1 MAENNYNSFKYFI
14 IRFPAEHQ
22 YVAHVEINRPDKMN
36 AFFEAMW
43 IELGQVFDRLSQDP
57 SVRAIVLSGAGEKAF
72 TAGLDV
78 TAASQGLL
86 SADGDQAVDP
96 ARKAAHLRRH
106 IVSFQDCITAVERC
120 EKPVIVA
127 MHGFSLGLA
136 VDLSTAADVR
146 VCTRD
151 TKFAVKEVDIGL
163 AADIG
168 TLSRLPKVVGSFGWA
183 KEVALTARIF
193 GAEEALR
200 VGFVNRVFESKEAAV
215 QGALEMAALMA
226 TKSPVAVQGTKEIM
240 NYSRDRSVQ
249 DGLRYT
255 AVWNSA
261 MLQTK
266 DVSAAL
272 LSGLKKRTPTFE
284 KL

>member
-1 MAENNYNSFKYFI
+1 
-14 IRFPAEHQ
+14 
-22 YVAHVEINRPDKMN
+22 
-36 AFFEAMW
+36 MW
-43 IELGQVFDRLSQDP
+43 LEMRQVFNQLSEDP

-78 TAASQGLL
+78 KAAQGGIL
-86 SADGDQAVDP
+86 SSDSNLDP
-96 ARKAAHLRRH
+96 ARKAVHLRRH
-106 IVSFQDCITAVERC
+106 VLEFQDCITAVERC

-136 VDLSTAADVR
+136 IDLSTAADIRLCSKDVR
-146 VCTRD
+146 
-151 TKFAVKEVDIGL
+151 FAVKEVDIGL

-168 TLSRLPKVVGSFGWA
+168 TLSRLPKVVGNFGWV
-183 KEVALTARIF
+183 KEVALSARIF

-200 VGFVNRVFESKEAAV
+200 VGFVNSVHENRAATI
-215 QGALEMAALMA
+215 AAALKLA
-226 TKSPVAVQGTKEIM
+226 TLIASKSPVAVQGTKEIL
-240 NYSRDRSVQ
+240 NWSRDHSVQ

-255 AVWNSA
+255 GVWNSA
-261 MLQTK
+261 ALQTG

-272 LSGLKKRTPTFE
+272 LSGLQKRTPTFE

>member
-1 MAENNYNSFKYFI
+1 MAQNYSPKYFTVK
-14 IRFPAEHQ
+14 FPAESP

-43 IELGQVFDRLSQDP
+43 LEMRQVFTQLSEDS

-78 TAASQGLL
+78 KAASEGAL
-86 SADGDQAVDP
+86 SGDSNLDP
-96 ARKAAHLRRH
+96 ARKAVHLRRH
-106 IVSFQDCITAVERC
+106 ILEFQDCISAVERC
-120 EKPVIVA
+120 EKPVIAA
-127 MHGFSLGLA
+127 MHGFAFGLA
-136 VDLSTAADVR
+136 IDLSTAADIRLCSKDVR
-146 VCTRD
+146 
-151 TKFAVKEVDIGL
+151 FAVKEVDIGL

-168 TLSRLPKVVGSFGWA
+168 TLSRLPKVVGNFSWV
-183 KEVALTARIF
+183 KEVALSARIF

-200 VGFVNRVFESKEAAV
+200 VGFVSSVHENRAATV
-215 QGALEMAALMA
+215 AAALKLA
-226 TKSPVAVQGTKEIM
+226 TLIASKSPVAVQGTKEIL
-240 NYSRDRSVQ
+240 NWSRDHSVQ

-255 AVWNSA
+255 GVWNSA
-261 MLQTK
+261 ALQTG

-272 LSGLKKRTPTFE
+272 MSGLQKRTPTFE